1 MATKTTLVEILHDT
15 GYGEDVLFYLNLA
28 LRGKDMRAIRVVDVS
43 ASEEYKQKLARV
55 VLEQSINPTCAVPR
69 PFVDWE
75 EK

>member
-43 ASEEYKQKLARV
+43 TQEEDRQRRAKAWFDRDSEW
-55 VLEQSINPTCAVPR
+55 INR
-69 PFVDWE
+69 ME
-75 EK
+75 E